1 MKKVEIFD
9 TCRPEIGLYT
19 RNVTEGDENKLVLQF
34 IQYYCKYFKQT
45 NNKENLAV
53 FIEPRIETGFPDVV
67 FASYLPTIL
76 DNWTDERNKL
86 DLFDLKLLSFLYSTK
101 NQNGTKIITKLGF
114 PEKQTLIS
122 LEKLMDAKLIIYR
135 TGCWNIKKLKDIFS
149 ITKLVAVE
157 AKLNDICK
165 VAEQTF
171 RNTWFTS
178 HSYALTNSTMP
189 REETVSMFTKYGIG
203 LFCKGKSFNE
213 VIEAKKYN
221 LPSSYLS
228 YQFNEW
234 IGKAHMYKAGN

>member
-19 RNVTEGDENKLVLQF
+19 RHITEGDEYKLISQF
-34 IQYYCKYFKQT
+34 ISYYCKCLKQV
-45 NNKENLAV
+45 NNNEKLAV

-86 DLFDLKLLSFLYSTK
+86 DLYDLKLLSFLYSAK
-101 NQNGTKIITKLGF
+101 NQNGVKIIAKLGF

-122 LEKLMDAKLIIYR
+122 LEKLMDAKLISYR
-135 TGCWNIKKLKDIFS
+135 SGCWKIRKLRDFFS
-149 ITKLVAVE
+149 ITKLIAVE
-157 AKLNDICK
+157 AKLNDVCK

-171 RNTWFTS
+171 RNTWFSS
-178 HSYALTNSTMP
+178 HSYALINSTMP

-203 LFCKGKSFNE
+203 LFCKSTNFNKI
-213 VIEAKKYN
+213 IEAKKFN

-234 IGKAHMYKAGN
+234 IGKAHTLRA

>member
-19 RNVTEGDENKLVLQF
+19 RNKTEGDEYKLLSQF
-34 IQYYCKYFKQT
+34 IDYYCKYLKQT
-45 NNKENLAV
+45 NNKEKLAV

-67 FASYLPTIL
+67 FATYLPTIL

-86 DLFDLKLLSFLYSTK
+86 DLYDLKLLSFLYSAK
-101 NQNGTKIITKLGF
+101 SQNATKIIAKLGF

-122 LEKLMDAKLIIYR
+122 LEKLMDAKLIFYKS
-135 TGCWNIKKLKDIFS
+135 GCWKIRKLRDIFS
-149 ITKLVAVE
+149 ITKLITVE

-171 RNTWFTS
+171 RNTWFSS

-189 REETVSMFTKYGIG
+189 RDETVSMFTKYGIG
-203 LFCKGKSFNE
+203 LFCKDKKFNE
-213 VIEAKKYN
+213 IIEAKKNN

-234 IGKAHMYKAGN
+234 IVKAHTYKTGN